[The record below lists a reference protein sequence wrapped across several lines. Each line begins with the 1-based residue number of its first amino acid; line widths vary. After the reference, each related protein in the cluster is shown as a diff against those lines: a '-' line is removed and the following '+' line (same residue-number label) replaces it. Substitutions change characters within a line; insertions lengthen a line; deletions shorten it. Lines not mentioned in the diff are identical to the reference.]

1 MKTYNKILA
10 TALAGVLLVGCNDLD
25 TEPQGSTVTSD
36 QKSEVVS
43 LDPEKAFASVSGIP
57 ASMNIFGAVLGGDYH
72 NDIGWP
78 GLFLYFDQR
87 GEDMY
92 SVTNGYNKYQQAQA
106 YTGSVPKSVE
116 TYYIWSNCYNLI
128 RSANSVL
135 ATMVPAIDD
144 NATDETTM
152 LNKFYAAQGYVFHA
166 LAYETLAQAYQFNYV
181 GHETA
186 PCVPIIT
193 YDIMDKVAAEG
204 APRASVDDVYQV
216 ILSDLN
222 KAIEY
227 MTGNPNKPETVL
239 STGAKRFAG
248 VAAAYGLRARAYL
261 LMGKWSEAAA
271 DAQAAI
277 SNFSG
282 APLSQAEASV
292 PGFDDINAA
301 NWMWGIDV
309 AETDR
314 VVTTGICNFP
324 SHMGSFN
331 YGYAAAVGAWKWINN
346 QLYASIS
353 SSDVRKNWW
362 LNENGKSAGI
372 TDAQAAYLASCNAT
386 PFVQVKFAPYKG
398 EIGTSVN
405 ANDIPLMRVEEMY
418 LILAE
423 AQAMTAPAT
432 GLQTLVDF
440 VKTYRDS
447 NYNPQL
453 TTSDDIRNEIWR
465 QRRIELWGEGFSFF
479 DLLRLNKG
487 VDRRNGGWPAT
498 CNYVIAA
505 DDPVLI
511 YPIPESEITTN
522 SQIAESDNNKGGGRP
537 DPVLVN

>member
-36 QKSEVVS
+36 QKSEVAS
-43 LDPEKAFASVSGIP
+43 IDPSKAFASVSGLHATMNQF
-57 ASMNIFGAVLGGDYH
+57 ASVLGSDYH

-78 GLFLYFDQR
+78 GMFIYFDQR
-87 GEDMY
+87 GADMY
-92 SVTNGYNKYQQAQA
+92 SIITGFNWYQQAMA
-106 YTGSVPKSVE
+106 YTGSTPKSVE
-116 TYYIWSNCYNLI
+116 TYYVWSQCYNLI
-128 RSANSVL
+128 RSANGVL
-135 ATMVPAIDD
+135 STVMPAIDPQ
-144 NATDETTM
+144 ATDEATM
-152 LNKFYAAQGYVFHA
+152 LNKFYAAQAFASHA
-166 LAYETLAQAYQFNYV
+166 LAYETLAQAYQFTYV

-186 PCVPIIT
+186 PSVPIIT
-193 YDIMDKVAAEG
+193 YENADQVATEG
-204 APRASVDDVYQV
+204 APRASLEDVYQT
-216 ILSDLN
+216 ILSDLTT
-222 KAIEY
+222 AIEF

-239 STGAKRFAG
+239 STGAKRFASLA
-248 VAAAYGLRARAYL
+248 VAYGLRARANL
-261 LMGKWSEAAA
+261 LKGKWSDAAS

-282 APLSQAEASV
+282 SPLSQAEASV
-292 PGFDDINAA
+292 PGFNDINAH
-301 NWMWGIDV
+301 NWMYGIDV
-309 AETDR
+309 AETDD

-324 SHMGSFN
+324 SHMGSFS
-331 YGYAAAVGAWKWINN
+331 YGYASAVGAWKWINN
-346 QLYASIS
+346 KLYATIS

-362 LNENGKSAGI
+362 LNENGTSAGL
-372 TDAQAAYLASCNAT
+372 TAEQQAFLDNAEAS
-386 PFVQVKFAPYKG
+386 PYVQVKFAPYNG
-398 EIGTSVN
+398 ELNTNVN
-405 ANDIPLMRVEEMY
+405 ASDIPLMRVEEMY

-453 TTSDDIRNEIWR
+453 TTSEEVRNEVWR

-487 VDRRNGGWPAT
+487 VDRRGGGWNVT
-498 CNYVIAA
+498 CNYNIAA

-511 YPIPESEITTN
+511 YPIPESEVTTN
-522 SQIAESDNNKGGGRP
+522 KQISESDNNKGGSRP
-537 DPVLVN
+537 DPVIE